1 MAAPHIRMAAPHIR
15 YAATRRELESARDDF
30 ITQGYE
36 VLEEGEAT
44 TRLRKSTWGSVGIH
58 VLVAL
63 LTARWTIGIGNLVYA
78 VIAHLTAEQDM
89 IKLDAPA
96 ELPAPTAPPASA

>member
-1 MAAPHIRMAAPHIR
+1 MAAPRIRH
-15 YAATRRELESARDDF
+15 AATRRELESARDDF

-36 VLEEGEAT
+36 VLKEGEAT
-44 TRLRKSTWGSVGIH
+44 TLMRKSTWGSVGIH

-63 LTARWTIGIGNLVYA
+63 LTVWWTIGIGNLVYA
-78 VIAHLTAEQDM
+78 VIAHFTADQVM

-96 ELPAPTAPPASA
+96 EPPAPPASA